1 MRTGTKM
8 LMLTR
13 GNETRSGG
21 MDMQQGRSDMR
32 MGYGGME
39 NAYGANMTYG
49 GAQSNYG
56 RSGLYPRRDYDNGM
70 DESMERMEP
79 ESRRR
84 YPRRRDG
91 TFAPRSEMRDEGVE
105 MYSPMSSYEEFESPR
120 MGRIGFEAESDGK
133 SYRGNIVPMHG
144 GEKKMNREMAEE
156 WMRAIENEDGTRGPH
171 WTVEQAKQVM
181 AQRGIKGDPWTFWVI
196 LNSMYAD
203 YCKVLQKHNLNKL
216 DLYADLA
223 NAWINDKDVGVDDKA
238 AAYFEYIVKK

>member
-8 LMLTR
+8 LMLTK

-39 NAYGANMTYG
+39 NTYGANMTYG
-49 GAQSNYG
+49 GAQSNSG

-70 DESMERMEP
+70 DESMEHMEP

-91 TFAPRSEMRDEGVE
+91 TFAPRNEMRDEGGE
-105 MYSPMSSYEEFESPR
+105 MYSPMSNYEEFESPR
-120 MGRIGFEAESDGK
+120 MGRIGFDAESGGK
-133 SYRGNIVPMHG
+133 SYRGNIVSMRDG
-144 GEKKMNREMAEE
+144 DKKLTREMAEE
-156 WMRAIENEDGTRGPH
+156 WMEQIQNEDGSRGAH
-171 WTVEQAKQVM
+171 WTIDQAKQVM
-181 AQRGIKGDPWTFWVI
+181 AQRNIQGDPWTFWVV
-196 LNSMYAD
+196 LNSLYAD
-203 YCKVLQKHNLNKL
+203 YCKVLQKHNINKM

-223 NAWINDKDVGVDDKA
+223 NAWIKDKDSVDDKA
-238 AAYFEYIVKK
+238 AVYYEYVVKH

>member
-8 LMLTR
+8 LMLTK

-21 MDMQQGRSDMR
+21 MNMQQGRSDMR

-39 NAYGANMTYG
+39 STYGANMTYG

-70 DESMERMEP
+70 DESMEHMEP

-91 TFAPRSEMRDEGVE
+91 TFAPRNEMRDE
-105 MYSPMSSYEEFESPR
+105 EFESSR
-120 MGRIGFEAESDGK
+120 MGRIGFDPESGGK
-133 SYRGNIVPMHG
+133 SYRGNIVSMRDG
-144 GEKKMNREMAEE
+144 DKKLTREMAEE
-156 WMRAIENEDGTRGPH
+156 WMEQIQNEDGSSGAH
-171 WTVEQAKQVM
+171 WTIDQAKQVM
-181 AQRGIKGDPWTFWVI
+181 AQRNIQGDPWTFWVV
-196 LNSMYAD
+196 LNSLYAD
-203 YCKVLQKHNLNKL
+203 YCKVLQKHNINKM

-223 NAWINDKDVGVDDKA
+223 NAWIKDKDSVDDKT
-238 AAYFEYIVKK
+238 AAYYEYVVKH